1 MNAQTLAGRM
11 PALPGKLPI
20 LPRAQYN
27 SRSVAVFAVWR
38 INLYS
43 ARRPAAKKLE
53 HSRYSKLSVYVN
65 LVRLDLKEIFLM
77 NNARTFLKRR
87 RSLWLAT
94 LAISFLTF
102 PAFYRTQAQNS
113 EPNEAS
119 LVIRSDQPGGIINRN
134 IQGQF
139 AEHLGR
145 LIYEGL
151 WVGEDSPI
159 PNTRGIRN
167 DVVAAL
173 KELRIPVLRWPG
185 GCFADEYHWRDGIGP
200 RDERPRRPNASWGG
214 VDTNAF
220 GTHEFMDLC
229 EMLGAEP
236 YINGNLG
243 SGTPQ
248 EMMEWIEY
256 MTSDSDST
264 LARLRRQNGR
274 DKPWKVPYFAVGN
287 ESWGCGGEMRP
298 EYYADEYRR
307 YATFIKNHSGNRI
320 QKLAVGSHDDNYTWT
335 EVLMS
340 RAAKY
345 MHGLSLHYYTLPTG
359 NWSRKGSATE
369 FVEKDWHATLVR
381 TLRMDEFI
389 QKHSAIMDKYDP
401 QKRVGLLVDEWGTWY
416 DSEPGKNLGA
426 LYQQN
431 TLRDAVVAAI
441 NLNIFNKHSDRVQ
454 MANIAQMVNVLQ
466 AMVLTDKEKMVLTP
480 TYHAFKMYK
489 VHQGATLIP
498 TDLSAPQY
506 EMDQASAPS
515 VSVSASRDKDGKLHL
530 SLVNL
535 DPNRSAEITTKVTG
549 STIRNIAGE
558 VLTAS
563 AMNARNTFDRPNAIK
578 PTPFIGYK
586 IQDSQLILSI
596 PPKSVV
602 VLELQ

>member
-1 MNAQTLAGRM
+1 VKEFENDGYSC
-11 PALPGKLPI
+11 LPEC
-20 LPRAQYN
+20 A
-27 SRSVAVFAVWR
+27 
-38 INLYS
+38 
-43 ARRPAAKKLE
+43 
-53 HSRYSKLSVYVN
+53 N
-65 LVRLDLKEIFLM
+65 LVLPDLEEMILM
-77 NNARTFLKRR
+77 DNLGMFLKRR
-87 RSLWLAT
+87 WALWLAT
-94 LAISFLTF
+94 LAIGFLTTSTC
-102 PAFYRTQAQNS
+102 YLVKAQNP
-113 EPNEAS
+113 EPNKAS
-119 LVIRSDQPGGIINRN
+119 LVIRADQPKGVINRN
-134 IQGQF
+134 LYGQF

-159 PNTRGIRN
+159 PNTRGLRN

-200 RDERPRRPNASWGG
+200 RDQRPRRPNASWGG

-220 GTHEFMDLC
+220 GTHEFLDLC

-243 SGTPQ
+243 SGSPQ

-287 ESWGCGGEMRP
+287 ETWGCGGNMRP

-307 YATFIKNHSGNRI
+307 YATFIKNQSSNHI
-320 QKLAVGSHDDNYTWT
+320 QKLAVGSYDDNYNWT
-335 EVLMS
+335 EVLMAQ
-340 RAAKY
+340 AAKQ
-345 MHGLSLHYYTLPTG
+345 MDGLSLHYYTLPTG
-359 NWSRKGSATE
+359 DWGKKGSATQ
-369 FVEKDWHATLVR
+369 FGEKEWHATLVR
-381 TLRMDEFI
+381 ALRIDEI
-389 QKHSAIMDKYDP
+389 IGKHSAIMDKYDP
-401 QKRVGLLVDEWGTWY
+401 QKRVGLMVDEWGTWY

-431 TLRDAVVAAI
+431 TLRDAVVAGI
-441 NLNIFNKHSDRVQ
+441 NLNIFNQHADRVQ

-466 AMVLTDKEKMVLTP
+466 AMVLTDKGKMVLTP
-480 TYHAFKMYK
+480 TYYVFKMYK
-489 VHQGATLIP
+489 AHQGATLIP
-498 TDLSAPQY
+498 IDLNAPEY
-506 EMDQASAPS
+506 KVDQASVPS
-515 VSVSASRDKDGKLHL
+515 LSASASRDKDGKLHL
-530 SLVNL
+530 SVVNL
-535 DPNRSAEITTKVTG
+535 DPNRSAEITTKVVG
-549 STIRNIAGE
+549 STVRNIKGE

-563 AMNARNTFDRPNAIK
+563 MMNTMNTFDNPTAIK
-578 PTPFIGYK
+578 PTPFSGY
-586 IQDSQLILSI
+586 QVQSSQVILSI